1 MTSPHALSDRRDCL
15 RWATALGAAAVV
27 PGLVWPAPGQPSS
40 SSIQTLPPHPRLL
53 ATAEDWERLRQ
64 RLRTE
69 PDLAQFHAA
78 LREHAQA
85 LRGQGVLEREL
96 KGRRLLGVSRAL
108 QQRLWLW
115 AYAWQTTGEAQW
127 AERAAQELQA
137 ACAFSDWNPA
147 HFLDVAEACAA
158 VAVAYDWLYPALD
171 ASTRAACVRAIEH
184 LALQP
189 GVAKSAHNGWHTSDN
204 NWNQV
209 CFGGLVLGAL
219 ALQEHAPALA
229 QRVLDMAARG
239 VAHGMRVYAP
249 DGVYPEG
256 PSYWGYGTG
265 YQVLMIAALRS
276 AGVGDGALAR
286 TPGFLASAAAYV
298 QLQGPS
304 GRAYNYADGGENLGL
319 DPALFWFAQE
329 SGDTAL
335 LTHERER
342 LRDAKTRL
350 QAVRG
355 QRMAPLAAL
364 WWPAPGA
371 ASSPLPSTWS
381 GQGSVPLW
389 VWRERWGDPQAL
401 FVAIKGGS
409 AALNHAHMDA
419 GSFVLERD
427 GIRWAIDLGMQD
439 YHSLESRGV
448 DLWNRRQDSPRWQV
462 FRLGNAGHGTLSL
475 GDALHRVEGHAPLRV
490 LGGTDGPGAEIDLR
504 AVLGGGLQRALRR
517 LQVQGR
523 SVLVDDTLEGLA
535 PGTPVRWQMLT
546 RAQAEVQGEDVL
558 LRQSGRTLRLRWLGA
573 QRPAWTLR
581 SAAEPLP
588 AYNAPNPGVTLVQAQ
603 ATPDTQG
610 RVQLQV
616 SLGD

>member
-1 MTSPHALSDRRDCL
+1 MTWGADVVHAPL
-15 RWATALGAAAVV
+15 
-27 PGLVWPAPGQPSS
+27 
-40 SSIQTLPPHPRLL
+40 PHPRLL
-53 ATAEDWERLRQ
+53 ATASDWERLRQ

-78 LREHAQA
+78 LLEHAQA
-85 LRGQGVLEREL
+85 LRGQGELERKLQE
-96 KGRRLLGVSRAL
+96 RRLLGVSRAL

-137 ACAFSDWNPA
+137 ACAFADWNPA

-171 ASTRAACVRAIEH
+171 DATRQACVRALQQ

-189 GVAKSAHNGWHTSDN
+189 GASNAPHNSWQTRDN

-219 ALQEHAPALA
+219 AVQEAAPALA
-229 QRVLDMAARG
+229 QRVLDMARQG
-239 VAHGMRVYAP
+239 IVHGLGVYAP

-276 AGVGDGALAR
+276 AGQGDGALPS

-304 GRAYNYADGGENLGL
+304 GRAFNYADGGENQGL
-319 DPALFWFAQE
+319 ETALFWFARE
-329 SGDTAL
+329 SGHGAL
-335 LTHERER
+335 LVHERER
-342 LRDAKTRL
+342 LRSPKACL

-371 ASSPLPSTWS
+371 ASPLLPTEWS

-401 FVAIKGGS
+401 FVATKGGS

-427 GIRWAIDLGMQD
+427 GVRWAIDLGMQD

-475 GDALHRVEGHAPLRV
+475 GEALHRVEGHATLRT
-490 LGGTDGPGAEIDLR
+490 LDGADGPGAEIDLR
-504 AVLGGGLQRALRR
+504 AVLGTGLSQAQRR

-523 SVLVDDTLEGLA
+523 SVLLSDRLQGLA
-535 PGTPVRWQMLT
+535 PGAPVRWQMLT
-546 RAQAEVQGEDVL
+546 RAQAEVQGRNVL
-558 LRQSGRTLRLRWLGA
+558 LRQGGQAFWLRDHSPRGTRWAL
-573 QRPAWTLR
+573 W
-581 SAAEPLP
+581 SAAQPEPDT
-588 AYNAPNPGVTLVQAQ
+588 NAANPGVTVVQLHAQ
-603 ATPDTQG
+603 ADAHG
-610 RVQLQV
+610 GVDLRVV
-616 SLGD
+616 LGG